1 MLVAI
6 VLAALALRVVAIVAD
21 GGYEPAN
28 DAFEYDYYARAIAE
42 GDGYPRSGYLLHG
55 GPTAIRGPGYPYFL
69 GGVYALSGSSATAGR
84 LAGALL
90 GALAVLLTYL
100 IARRLWGSR
109 VGLVAAGLAA
119 AFPPLVLL
127 SRELLSESLFIA
139 LELGAVLCALN
150 FRRSGGGLRWAAAAG
165 ALCGLALLT
174 RNTGLALLLCLPL
187 GVLVFQ
193 PRLRPRALIGPL
205 VLLAVAAL
213 AVAPWTVR
221 NAVQFGRFVPLTT
234 STGITASG
242 VYNETSYRDTDS
254 HGGWRDPQIV
264 PRFTRLFV
272 TPGLDE
278 ADVDATLRRE
288 ARSFAWQHPGYVVET
303 FAWNLLRMFEVGG
316 GSVVDSKGR
325 AIDDRGIGSATPT
338 AERAGLAIV
347 ALLAIAGTLALIQSR
362 SGKARDGGGSPGMP
376 HGPVFFWLLPIVI
389 ITMTAFLNGLPRD
402 RVPADPFLLILAAI
416 GLTALWDRTRGDASR
431 TR

>member
-1 MLVAI
+1 
-6 VLAALALRVVAIVAD
+6 
-21 GGYEPAN
+21 
-28 DAFEYDYYARAIAE
+28 
-42 GDGYPRSGYLLHG
+42 
-55 GPTAIRGPGYPYFL
+55 
-69 GGVYALSGSSATAGR
+69 
-84 LAGALL
+84 
-90 GALAVLLTYL
+90 VLLTYL

-127 SRELLSESLFIA
+127 SRELLSESLFIV

-150 FRRSGGGLRWAAAAG
+150 FRRSGGALRWAAGAG
-165 ALCGLALLT
+165 ALCGFALLT

-187 GVLVFQ
+187 GVLVSQ
-193 PRLRPRALIGPL
+193 PRLRARALLGPL
-205 VLLAVAAL
+205 VLLAIAAL

-362 SGKARDGGGSPGMP
+362 SGKARDGGGPPGMP

-389 ITMTAFLNGLPRD
+389 IAMTAFLNGLPRD
-402 RVPADPFLLILAAI
+402 RLPVDPLLLILAAI
-416 GLTALWDRTRGDASR
+416 GLTALWARIRGDTSQAR
-431 TR
+431 